1 MRQGSNPKR
10 PRGGRSNG
18 KRSHQNDRTSTF
30 ESNGADNKVK
40 GTAAQVLGRYQ
51 ALARDA
57 LSSDDRIMAENY
69 MQHAEHYY
77 RLLNPHL
84 ANDER
89 PSDGREGEVR
99 EQATDQQP
107 NQQPPPDHESQP
119 RNGGEA
125 RDEQPVEAAAAAAEE
140 PDGPEAAVT
149 VEDSGEP
156 SPQTA

>member
-10 PRGGRSNG
+10 SRGGRSNG
-18 KRSHQNDRTSTF
+18 KRSHQNVRTATF
-30 ESNGADNKVK
+30 ESSGADNKVK
-40 GTAAQVLGRYQ
+40 GTAAQVLEKYQ

-89 PSDGREGEVR
+89 PTEGREGEVSDPD
-99 EQATDQQP
+99 APDQRAES
-107 NQQPPPDHESQP
+107 DHESHD
-119 RNGGEA
+119 RNGGA
-125 RDEQPVEAAAAAAEE
+125 AHDAQPVEEAGSADE
-140 PDGPEAAVT
+140 PSEPEATAAT
-149 VEDSGEP
+149 EDSVEP
-156 SPQTA
+156 NSQPA